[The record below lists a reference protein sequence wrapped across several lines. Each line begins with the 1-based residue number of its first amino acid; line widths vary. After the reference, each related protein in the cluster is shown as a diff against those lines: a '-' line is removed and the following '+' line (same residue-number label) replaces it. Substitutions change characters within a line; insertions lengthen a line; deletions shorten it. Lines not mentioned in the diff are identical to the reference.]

1 MKRKVT
7 AVRIDP
13 ELWKELKKAAIDLDM
28 KLYEALEE
36 AIRLFLKEKFS
47 TKEERGR

>member
-1 MKRKVT
+1 MGRKVT

-13 ELWKELKKAAIDLDM
+13 KLWKEFKKAAIDLDM
-28 KLYEALEE
+28 KIYEALEE

-47 TKEERGR
+47 IKEERGK